1 MRNQNLGAFLFRV
14 RSYLL
19 FPLVLLLVILAEP
32 SLWRFFFGL
41 GLMMAGKGIRIW
53 AAGYIGGVLL
63 GTTSKHIESLLVTAG
78 PYAHMRNPL
87 YVGNFILGAG
97 ACVMSG
103 INWWIIFPIFFVL
116 FIFQYWNIILYEEA
130 ALREEFGEEFKDY
143 CGNVPRVIPRL
154 KGFVRASSHNFELRR
169 ALRYEKR
176 SSLAMALLILL
187 IALKFLLTYQE
198 YL

>member
-1 MRNQNLGAFLFRV
+1 MRNRKLGKFLFWI

-19 FPLVLLLVILAEP
+19 FPLVLVLVVLAKP
-32 SLWRFFFGL
+32 SLWRFFLGL
-41 GLMMAGKGIRIW
+41 GLMMGGKGIRIW
-53 AAGYIGGVLL
+53 AAGYIGGVLK
-63 GTTSKHIESLLVTAG
+63 TTSKNMQGSLVTAG
-78 PYAHMRNPL
+78 PYAHLRNPL

-116 FIFQYWNIILYEEA
+116 FIFQYWNIILFEEA
-130 ALREEFGEEFKDY
+130 TLREKFGQKFEDY
-143 CGNVPRVIPRL
+143 CSDVPRVIPKL
-154 KGFVRASSHNFELRR
+154 KRFVRASAHNFGLRR

-187 IALKFLLTYQE
+187 IGLRFLGWGRS
-198 YL
+198 

>member
-1 MRNQNLGAFLFRV
+1 MHNQNLGKFLFRV

-19 FPLVLLLVILAEP
+19 FPLVLLLVVVAKP

-53 AAGYIGGVLL
+53 AAGYVGDVLL
-63 GTTSKHIESLLVTAG
+63 GTTSRNIQGSLVTAG
-78 PYAHMRNPL
+78 PYAHLRNPL

-103 INWWIIFPIFFVL
+103 ISWWIIFPIFFVL

-130 ALREEFGEEFKDY
+130 TLGEKFGEEFKEY
-143 CGNVPRVIPRL
+143 CGNVPRVIPKLER
-154 KGFVRASSHNFELRR
+154 FVRASSHNFELRR

-187 IALKFLLTYQE
+187 IALRLLLTYQE